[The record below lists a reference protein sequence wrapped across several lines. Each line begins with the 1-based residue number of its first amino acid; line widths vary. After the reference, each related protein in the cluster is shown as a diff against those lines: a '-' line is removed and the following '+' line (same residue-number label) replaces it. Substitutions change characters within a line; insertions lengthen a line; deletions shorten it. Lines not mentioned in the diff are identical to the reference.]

1 MVLHGGHG
9 MTDEKLKAWWCHR
22 QGLDGSLAGLTAAQ
36 VLESVGWARSVGGA
50 APYLT
55 LFSRAGIRRA
65 EADAALAAVEIHELP
80 SARGCTYVL
89 PQRDYA
95 LGLTVGR
102 QFAEAEIKVARK
114 LGVTDDEIARLCEAV
129 REALKDGPL
138 APDGLRAAVGDAA
151 RSLGP
156 EGVKKG
162 VTTTLPV
169 ALGAMQVTGDIRRV
183 PVNGRLDQQRYKYAL
198 WSPNPLAKW
207 NTSEAESFVALARL
221 FFGWTGCARAAG
233 FQTFSGLGVKASQ
246 AAMAPLGLVPVA
258 SDYLAL
264 PETQAAIEEFVVPT
278 IPQYSLVSNLD
289 TITGQML
296 HGAGEKPDHSIMDRG
311 QMVGNWQFDPAA
323 GEIVWTSTVRATAQ
337 LREAVAV
344 TEAYIREDLEDFRSF
359 SLDSPKSRAPRIQ
372 ALRAEMVA

>member
-1 MVLHGGHG
+1 MA
-9 MTDEKLKAWWCHR
+9 DEKLKAWWSHR
-22 QGLDGSLAGLTAAQ
+22 QGLDGSLAGLKAAQ
-36 VLESVGWARSVGGA
+36 VLEKVGWARSVGGA

-65 EADAALAAVEIHELP
+65 EADAALAALEIHELP

-89 PQRDYA
+89 PERDYA

-114 LGVTDDEIARLCEAV
+114 LGVTDDERAQLSEAV
-129 REALKDGPL
+129 RGALKGEPL

-169 ALGAMQVTGDIRRV
+169 VLGAMQVSGDIRRV

-198 WSPNPLAKW
+198 WSPNPLAGW
-207 NTSEAESFVALARL
+207 ILNDAESFVALARL

-233 FQTFSGLGVKASQ
+233 FQAFSGLGVKAAH

-258 SDYLAL
+258 GEYLAL
-264 PETQAAIEEFVVPT
+264 PETQAAFEAFVVPKM
-278 IPQYSLVSNLD
+278 PQYSLVSNLD

-311 QMVGNWQFDPAA
+311 QTVGNWQFDPVA
-323 GEIVWTSTVRATAQ
+323 GEIVWTSTAKATAQ

-359 SLDSPKSRAPRIQ
+359 SLDSPKSRIPRIQ
-372 ALRAEMVA
+372 ALRAERAV

>member
-1 MVLHGGHG
+1 
-9 MTDEKLKAWWCHR
+9 MTDAKLKAWWSHR

-36 VLESVGWARSVGGA
+36 VLEKAGWARSVGGA

-65 EADAALAAVEIHELP
+65 EADAALAAIEIHELP

-114 LGVTDDEIARLCEAV
+114 LGVTDDEIARLCDAIRV
-129 REALKDGPL
+129 ALQGGPL
-138 APDGLRAAVGDAA
+138 APDGLRAAVGDVA

-156 EGVKKG
+156 EGAKKG

-198 WSPNPLAKW
+198 WRPNPLAGYQ
-207 NTSEAESFVALARL
+207 TSEAESFVALARL
-221 FFGWTGCARAAG
+221 FFGWTGCATAAG

-246 AAMAPLGLVPVA
+246 AAMAPLGLLSLA
-258 SDYLAL
+258 GEYLAL
-264 PETQAAIEEFVVPT
+264 REERARFEAFEAPKTPHYV
-278 IPQYSLVSNLD
+278 LVSNLD
-289 TITGQML
+289 AMTGQML
-296 HGAGEKPDHSIMDRG
+296 HGVGEKPDHSIMDRG
-311 QMVGNWQFDPAA
+311 QMVGNWQFDLAA
-323 GEIVWTSTVRATAQ
+323 GEIVWASTVKATAQ

-344 TEAYIREDLEDFRSF
+344 TGAYIREELEDFRSF

-372 ALRAEMVA
+372 ALRTEGGA